1 MTLPQIMWSNKKRIS
16 LEGFIKIRNYSMRPS
31 MAFIVNCT
39 KTEVVRLL
47 VLQNKSLLT
56 SFRLWSFRIVF
67 ISIGTINNP
76 SYNIYEHEHLFFLAF
91 SVMNRARIIYR
102 SSTSFI
108 FLHACAAADS
118 PSNVDD
124 IIYPD
129 TGNAILWYRNITYCC
144 F

>member
-1 MTLPQIMWSNKKRIS
+1 
-16 LEGFIKIRNYSMRPS
+16 MRPS

-76 SYNIYEHEHLFFLAF
+76 RLQYL
-91 SVMNRARIIYR
+91 
-102 SSTSFI
+102 
-108 FLHACAAADS
+108 
-118 PSNVDD
+118 
-124 IIYPD
+124 
-129 TGNAILWYRNITYCC
+129 
-144 F
+144 